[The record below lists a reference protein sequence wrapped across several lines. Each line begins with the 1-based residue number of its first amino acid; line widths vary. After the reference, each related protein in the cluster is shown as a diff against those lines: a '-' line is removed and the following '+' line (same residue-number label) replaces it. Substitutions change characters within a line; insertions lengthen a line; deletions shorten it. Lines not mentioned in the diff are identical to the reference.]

1 MKYKYVVYDKKGEK
15 KKGIIEANT
24 LEEAKYKLHNFL
36 IVDIKPVKS
45 LNFNIHINL
54 SKNVK
59 RKDLAKLFNILGL
72 YLKASIPLIKAITLT
87 KNQEENQLLINFLDY
102 LYVNINEGKSF
113 FNAINEQNIVNI
125 PEYIKSSI
133 KVGEESGKLDI
144 VLMEMSKFLKE
155 EDKIF
160 SKVSQ
165 AFIYP
170 MFIVIVSIF
179 MVFFML
185 TTVVPKIVKVFENLH
200 QKLPNITIFV
210 INFGN
215 FLKNNYLN
223 IIIITL
229 LIIFIF
235 IYLYKKQYKFRF
247 FLDKFLLKIP
257 IVSKIILSKELGRF
271 SYLTYV
277 LVNSGVNYIVAIKLS
292 VNTVSNYYIKNLFK
306 NALQHVT
313 QGDKLSI
320 ALKKVDFNID
330 ETFIQAI
337 ILGEETGEIRQILK
351 NLSEIYF
358 EDNQYR
364 INTLLSVIEPLLI
377 IIVGAVIGF
386 IITALLLPMTNLN
399 VLK

>member
-306 NALQHVT
+306 NALQYVT

>member
-1 MKYKYVVYDKKGEK
+1 MKYKYIAYDKTGEK

-24 LEEAKYKLHNFL
+24 LEEAKYKLHNL
-36 IVDIKPVKS
+36 IIIDIKPLKS
-45 LNFNIHINL
+45 LNFDIHINF

-72 YLKASIPLIKAITLT
+72 YLKASVPLIKAITLT
-87 KNQEENQLLINFLDY
+87 KNQEENHLLIKFLDY

-113 FNAINEQNIVNI
+113 FNAINEQNIINI

-170 MFIVIVSIF
+170 LFIIVVSVF

-200 QKLPNITIFV
+200 QQLPGITVFV

-215 FLKNNYLN
+215 FLKNNYINL
-223 IIIITL
+223 IIITL
-229 LIIFIF
+229 FVIFLF
-235 IYLYKKQYKFRF
+235 VYLYKKQYKFRF
-247 FLDKFLLKIP
+247 FIDKFLLKIP

-277 LVNSGVNYIVAIKLS
+277 LVNSGVNYIVAVKLS
-292 VNTVSNYYIKNLFK
+292 VNTISNYYIRNLFK
-306 NALQHVT
+306 NALEYVVE
-313 QGDKLSI
+313 GDKLSV
-320 ALKKVDFNID
+320 ALKKVNFNID

-351 NLSEIYF
+351 NLSDIYF

>member
-1 MKYKYVVYDKKGEK
+1 MKYRYVVYDKKGEK

-36 IVDIKPVKS
+36 IVDIKPVKY

-72 YLKASIPLIKAITLT
+72 YLKASVPLIKTITLT

-306 NALQHVT
+306 NALQYVT

-337 ILGEETGEIRQILK
+337 VLGEETGEIREILK

>member
-1 MKYKYVVYDKKGEK
+1 MKYRYVVYDKKGEK